1 MGAQFLKNMREELS
15 KPDVN
20 MLAVVVPQNWRAITG
35 VVSKITSPE
44 TRLKIGKFFSSKFHR

>member
-44 TRLKIGKFFSSKFHR
+44 TRLKIGEFFSSKFHR